1 MSEETFPVQ
10 LAGREWELP
19 HLSFRAIKAIQPA
32 LFRIYANAGGVGMS
46 STSIGALGE
55 ADIEAL
61 GLATWR
67 AISQVDPDLTFE
79 QFLDLPFSLHDLLS
93 AFPAVAMAI
102 GLRPDDKKATAE
114 ASPGGGKSTTIPW

>member
-1 MSEETFPVQ
+1 MSDETFPVR
-10 LAGREWELP
+10 LAGRQWDLP

-32 LFRIYANAGGVGMS
+32 LFRIYASAGGADMS
-46 STSIGALGE
+46 STTIGALGE

-67 AISQVDPDLTFE
+67 AISQVNSKLTLE
-79 QFLDLPFSLHDLLS
+79 QFMDLPFSVHDLLS

-102 GLRPDDKKATAE
+102 GLRPGERQATAE
-114 ASPGGGKSTTIPW
+114 ASPSGGKSTSTP

>member
-1 MSEETFPVQ
+1 MSEDTFTVR
-10 LAGREWELP
+10 LAGRKWELP

-32 LFRIYANAGGVGMS
+32 LFRIYANAGGVDMS

-61 GLATWR
+61 GSATWR
-67 AISQVDPDLTFE
+67 AISQVDSALTFD
-79 QFLDLPFSLHDLLS
+79 QFMDLPFSVHDLLA

-102 GLRPDDKKATAE
+102 GLRPGEKKATLE
-114 ASPGGGKSTTIPW
+114 ASPGAGKSTSTP